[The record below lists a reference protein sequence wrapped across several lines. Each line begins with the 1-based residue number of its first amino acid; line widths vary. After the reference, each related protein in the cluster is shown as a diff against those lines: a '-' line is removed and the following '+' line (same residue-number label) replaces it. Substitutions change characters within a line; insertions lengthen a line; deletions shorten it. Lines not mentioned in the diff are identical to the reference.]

1 MTTSFK
7 YEFHGKSTKSY
18 SHWSKDYDWGS
29 CEGKRLNFEVL
40 VENQFSDNSCHC
52 TDTVYTF
59 GQYEYD
65 NEFQE
70 KLRASSIFLHGW

>member
-1 MTTSFK
+1 MNSMENQPK
-7 YEFHGKSTKSY
+7 VIVIGQKIMIGEVAKVKVS
-18 SHWSKDYDWGS
+18 
-29 CEGKRLNFEVL
+29 NFEV
-40 VENQFSDNSCHC
+40 VAGNQFSDNSCHC

-70 KLRASSIFLHGW
+70 KLRASSIFLRCW